1 MITTFNF
8 FKETNPNK
16 LMDEINAESV
26 KDLLGID
33 TRVIDTII
41 KSVGENVYGATILLI
56 SKKNQVSNNWNAWFN
71 SVGFDRNGDFYMGFY
86 VQGDNT
92 DDEAEIYLSDFI
104 NHKTFKSGGHGFRFS
119 FIDEQRAAC
128 IRAILKEYVRIKFFD
143 AERIAKQKK
152 FEELTHWEIMNPV
165 TDEIYDQVG
174 YNAFDG
180 KNPRYK
186 AYCKAKKELEQYISD
201 NVENLYGKTKEELQ
215 KIYLEVMS
223 KSYEN
228 NLNE

>member
-71 SVGFDRNGDFYMGFY
+71 SVGLDRNGDFYMGFY

-104 NHKTFKSGGHGFRFS
+104 NYETFKSGGHGFKFS
-119 FIDEQRAAC
+119 FADGQRAEC
-128 IRAILKEYVRIKFFD
+128 IRAILKEYVRIKFLD
-143 AERIAKQKK
+143 KERIAKQKR

-165 TDEIYDQVG
+165 TDEIYDRVG